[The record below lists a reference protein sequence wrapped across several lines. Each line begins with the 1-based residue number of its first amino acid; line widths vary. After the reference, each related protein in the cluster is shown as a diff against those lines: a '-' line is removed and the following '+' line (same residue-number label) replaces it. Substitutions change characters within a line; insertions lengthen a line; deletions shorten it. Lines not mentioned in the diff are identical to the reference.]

1 MLILSDHGG
10 GWTGGWSDDDPE
22 YASGLSMQEI
32 DDALGA
38 IVADT
43 GIGAFELVGFDACL
57 MGQLEVMSA
66 IAPHAEYAVGS
77 EETEPSL
84 GWGYA
89 GFLRALTENPAMTGR
104 ELGQAIVDSYIAQD
118 IRVTDDQARDAAHRR
133 RLHRRRAWSPN

>member
-1 MLILSDHGG
+1 MGDGQTLYDFATWAIATYPAEHYVLILSDHGG

-22 YASGLSMQEI
+22 QASGLTMQEI

-66 IAPHAEYAVGS
+66 IAPHADTRVGS

-84 GWGYA
+84 GWATPGSC
-89 GFLRALTENPAMTGR
+89 GR
-104 ELGQAIVDSYIAQD
+104 
-118 IRVTDDQARDAAHRR
+118 
-133 RLHRRRAWSPN
+133 

>member
-22 YASGLSMQEI
+22 YGSGLTMQEI

-66 IAPHAEYAVGS
+66 VAPHARYAVGS

-89 GFLRALTENPAMTGR
+89 EFLRALTAGPGHDRARTGAGHR
-104 ELGQAIVDSYIAQD
+104 GQL
-118 IRVTDDQARDAAHRR
+118 RR
-133 RLHRRRAWSPN
+133 WTMSASPTIRRAACSPAATSAPIPWPLR